1 MNIKIFRPILGF
13 LSACILLCALFGV
26 LSPAASA
33 DGGAREQNPE
43 QVAELIPGGMAFG
56 VKYYAKGAIII
67 GTCDVETASG
77 LVSPARDAGLAA
89 GDIVTAA
96 GGKEIGSLEELLELV
111 KGCGGKKIEIRYLRD
126 NQTQNTFVTPVIDKG
141 VNEYRMGV
149 WVRDST
155 AGIGTITFI
164 DAKSRRFGGLGH
176 GINDSTTGLL
186 MPFGRGSITDVKIT
200 GVVRG
205 RKNVPGELKGEFGA
219 KDVGKLLANTE
230 VGVFGTYDALPA
242 SLPDPVPVAP
252 ASALREGEAI
262 VRTSVNGSL
271 QEYSIEIEEIYR
283 DSGKT
288 KNFLVRVTD
297 ERLLSL
303 TGGIVQGMS
312 GSPILQD
319 GKLVGAVTHV
329 LVNDPARGY
338 GICIDNMLAEMK
350 KVG

>member
-1 MNIKIFRPILGF
+1 MNRKIFRPILGF

-33 DGGAREQNPE
+33 EGDVR
-43 QVAELIPGGMAFG
+43 ELIPGGMAFG

-77 LVSPARDAGLAA
+77 LISPARDAGLAA

-111 KGCGGKKIEIRYLRD
+111 QGCGGKKIEIRYLRD
-126 NQTQNTFVTPVIDKG
+126 GQTQSTFVTPVIDKG
-141 VNEYRMGV
+141 ANAYRMGV

-164 DAKSRRFGGLGH
+164 DAKNRRFGGLGH

-186 MPFGRGSITDVKIT
+186 MPFGRGSITDVRIT

-205 RKNVPGELKGEFGA
+205 RKNVPGELKGEFGT
-219 KDVGKLLANTE
+219 KDTGKLLANTE
-230 VGVFGTYDALPA
+230 AGVFGTYDAIPADLPA
-242 SLPDPVPVAP
+242 PVPVAP
-252 ASALREGEAI
+252 ASALREGKAI
-262 VRTSVNGSL
+262 VRTSAGGSL
-271 QEYSIEIEEIYR
+271 QEYTIEIEEIYK

-329 LVNDPARGY
+329 LVNDPTRGY

>member
-1 MNIKIFRPILGF
+1 MKRTVFRPILGF
-13 LSACILLCALFGV
+13 LSACILLCALALAF
-26 LSPAASA
+26 SPAVSA
-33 DGGAREQNPE
+33 EGNER
-43 QVAELIPGGMAFG
+43 ELIPGGMAFG

-111 KGCGGKKIEIRYLRD
+111 RGCGGKKIEIQYLRD
-126 NQTQNTFVTPVIDKG
+126 NQTQNTFVTPAMDKG

-164 DAKSRRFGGLGH
+164 DGGSRRFGGLGH
-176 GINDSTTGLL
+176 GINDSATGLL
-186 MPFGRGSITDVKIT
+186 MPFGRGSITNVKIT

-205 RKNVPGELKGEFGA
+205 RKSVPGELKGEFDTS
-219 KDVGKLLANTE
+219 DVGKLFSNTE
-230 VGVFGTYDALPA
+230 VGVFGTYDTLPA
-242 SLPDPVPVAP
+242 GLSDPVPVAP
-252 ASALREGEAI
+252 ASALRTGKA
-262 VRTSVNGSL
+262 VLRTSAGGSL
-271 QEYSIEIEEIYR
+271 QEYAIEIEEIYK

-329 LVNDPARGY
+329 LVNDPTRGY
-338 GICIDNMLAEMK
+338 GICIDNMLEEMEK
-350 KVG
+350 AG

>member
-1 MNIKIFRPILGF
+1 MKKSVFRPILGF
-13 LSACILLCALFGV
+13 LSACILLCALLCV

-33 DGGAREQNPE
+33 DESTR
-43 QVAELIPGGMAFG
+43 ELIPGGMAFG

-141 VNEYRMGV
+141 ANEYRMGI

-164 DAKSRRFGGLGH
+164 DAKKRRFGGLGH

-186 MPFGRGSITDVKIT
+186 MPFGRGSIADVKIT
-200 GVVRG
+200 GVIRG
-205 RKNVPGELKGEFGA
+205 RKSVPGELKGEFGS
-219 KDVGKLLANTE
+219 KDVGKLFSNTE

-242 SLPDPVPVAP
+242 DLPAPVPVAN
-252 ASALREGEAI
+252 ASALHTGNAI
-262 VRTSVNGSL
+262 VRTSASGSL
-271 QEYSIEIEEIYR
+271 QEYTIEIEEIYK

-329 LVNDPARGY
+329 LVNDPTRGY
-338 GICIDNMLAEMK
+338 GICIDNMLAEMEK
-350 KVG
+350 AG